1 MIVGED
7 QDALYEVPT
16 RWQVFAAA
24 GETTKLMPLPKIERK
39 KNISLIRN
47 YLHFEYS
54 LNLKGQYRVYDT

>member
-1 MIVGED
+1 MIVG
-7 QDALYEVPT
+7 EVPT

-39 KNISLIRN
+39 AVEKNISSIRN

-54 LNLKGQYRVYDT
+54 LKLKGQYPVYDT